1 MTSPTI
7 NNIDV
12 YKADH
17 ASQYPKGTTR
27 VFSNWTGRKSRIEG
41 IDYTVH
47 FGLQYL
53 IQRYLIKEMNETF
66 FEVPKEQ
73 AIRKYKRRLDGMG
86 IVIDYSR
93 WEALHDLGYL
103 PLEIWSLPEG
113 TRVSIRVPS
122 YVMWNTHDD
131 FYWVTNYFETLA
143 SCVVWLPTTSATQ
156 ADHLRGIL
164 EEAMAEAGGPEE
176 FVDWQGHDFS
186 MRGMAGPEAAAMSG
200 AGHLLS
206 FTGTDTIPA
215 IDFLEDYYGAD
226 CEQELVGGSVP
237 ATEHSVM
244 CSGSQDGEFD
254 TFKTLITE
262 TYPTGMVSIV
272 SDTWDFWQVIDDFL
286 PRLKDDI
293 MARDGKVVIRPDSG
307 DPVEIICGK
316 EYRTYSDLTQAIG
329 CEEASMYQEAED
341 DCEGSHSCGLDSY
354 TRVCRVGDKFYR
366 ITAEFEYNRW
376 DKTYYYVDNYRTRE
390 DRVRVEEITPDS
402 PFTGAWER
410 LWQTFGGTVNKAGF
424 KVLDPHIGLIYG
436 DSITRERAREISRRL
451 IAKGFCPL
459 QVLGIGSFTYQYV
472 TRDTFGFAMK
482 ATYVEINGEGRAIF
496 KDPKTDS
503 GEKKSAKGLLAVYR
517 NEEGELYLKEE
528 ATWEEV
534 MNCEFDCVFSDG
546 THFNPQTLTSIRNR
560 LRG

>member
-17 ASQYPKGTTR
+17 ASQYPEGTEV
-27 VFSNWTGRKSRIEG
+27 VFSNWTARTSRIEG

-53 IQRYLIKEMNETF
+53 IRRYLIKEMNETF

-86 IVIDYSR
+86 IAIDYSR

-103 PLEIWSLPEG
+103 PLEIWGLPEG
-113 TRVSIRVPS
+113 TRVPIKVPS
-122 YVMWNTHDD
+122 FVMWNTHRD
-131 FYWVTNYFETLA
+131 FYWVTNYFETLV
-143 SCVVWLPTTSATQ
+143 SCTVWLPTTSATQ

-164 EEAMAEAGGPEE
+164 EEAMAEAGGPME

-215 IDFLEDYYGAD
+215 IDLLEDYYVAD
-226 CEQELVGGSVP
+226 CEQELIGGSVP

-244 CSGSQDGEFD
+244 CSGSEAGEFD

-262 TYPTGMVSIV
+262 TYPTGIVSIV

-307 DPVEIICGK
+307 DPVEIICGNPAARPGSS
-316 EYRTYSDLTQAIG
+316 EYY
-329 CEEASMYQEAED
+329 
-341 DCEGSHSCGLDSY
+341 
-354 TRVCRVGDKFYR
+354 
-366 ITAEFEYNRW
+366 
-376 DKTYYYVDNYRTRE
+376 
-390 DRVRVEEITPDS
+390 
-402 PFTGAWER
+402 GAWER
-410 LWQTFGGTVNKAGF
+410 LWQIFGGTINEKGY

-436 DSITRERAREISRRL
+436 DSITKDRAKEISRRL
-451 IAKGFCPL
+451 LAKGFCPL
-459 QVLGIGSFTYQYV
+459 QVLGVGSFTYQYV

-496 KDPKTDS
+496 KDPKTDD
-503 GEKKSAKGLLAVYR
+503 GTKRSARGLLAVYR
-517 NEEGELYLKEE
+517 NEDGSLYLKEE
-528 ATWEEV
+528 ATWAEV
-534 MNCEFDCVFSDG
+534 MHCAFVPVFCDG
-546 THFNPQTLTSIRNR
+546 MLLNPSSLSEIRTR